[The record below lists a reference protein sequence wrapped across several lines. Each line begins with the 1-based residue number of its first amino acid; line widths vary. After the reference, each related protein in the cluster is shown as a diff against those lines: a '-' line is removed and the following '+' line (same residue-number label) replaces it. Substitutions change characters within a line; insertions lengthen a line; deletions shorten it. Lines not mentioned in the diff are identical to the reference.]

1 MIQRFSMLVSSQMFI
16 DQIEYGDIIFRFL
29 QRRFSCVVLEVGV
42 CAAVEEEVDDV
53 VVAGLDAQVKAG
65 EAATVLKVDQV
76 GPPGGEE
83 RLHDGQVPVLAGQ
96 VERCL

>member
-1 MIQRFSMLVSSQMFI
+1 M
-16 DQIEYGDIIFRFL
+16 
-29 QRRFSCVVLEVGV
+29 QRRFACVVLEVGV

-76 GPPGGEE
+76 GPAGGEE
-83 RLHDGQVPVLAGQ
+83 RLDDGQVPVLAGQ
-96 VERCL
+96 VERCLWKQIM